1 MPPRNRVQILRR
13 YRNITAMPLRWNL
26 KPLRREAPVCE
37 SYDDATLVLDFERD
51 MRTHRAYA
59 EPFRIEMQGT
69 AVDDTFRVSTER
81 GTTYWVDIMDGS
93 GALDACSCPDFVSN
107 RLGTCKHLEA
117 VRRLIASVPRLAREY
132 EALPNITR
140 KPVLTVRAAGELD
153 LVLAGK
159 HAEQRFAEIGGKVR
173 GGTLELP
180 DPLPASSARL
190 RVAHAVSAAA
200 RELQERRARARRS
213 KAVEADVK
221 AGRLGLDV
229 LRKPLFPYQRD
240 GVAHLVRA
248 GRAMLADD
256 MGLGKT
262 VQAIAA
268 CEVLRARGEARRI
281 LVVCPASLKAQ
292 WAREIEKYAGARA
305 VVLSKGAKE
314 RRTQLDTDAPYTV
327 LNYEL
332 TWRDLSI
339 LQTLEADVLV
349 LDEAQRGKNFRT
361 KTSETLRAIPSRFSF
376 VLTGTPVENRLD
388 DLYGLMQLVE
398 PRVLGPLWQFNL
410 EFHRQSERGRI
421 EGYKNLARLRE
432 RVAPY
437 VLRRRKE
444 EVLTQLPPLTEQTRF
459 VALTPAQEE
468 LDGHYR
474 RIAAQLMQKAARQGL
489 SPVEQKR
496 LLAALLKARQACN
509 AVQLCDPKAEKAPCP
524 KLDEF
529 EQLVQEIVSQGTGK
543 IIVFSEWTE
552 MLHLCAARLRKLNIG
567 HVMLHGGIKTD
578 TRPALLD
585 RFRDD
590 DDLRVLLSTDA
601 GGTGLNL
608 QVANYVIHME
618 LPWNPARI
626 DQRTARAHR
635 LGQTRGVSAFF
646 LCSEEGIE
654 RGIEA
659 TLGTKR
665 QIRAASVDLSSD
677 VDEMDAPSFMAFLR
691 EVQAATAHADSLDAD
706 IGVHQEFSVDAKPSP
721 APAPAV
727 EPPALPE
734 VTSAPALAPA
744 ATAASRGRSEQR
756 LRLAKVVLHAG
767 FPGDAVS
774 AAYDALA
781 TALRALS
788 SGPVGE
794 THAALVAT
802 LYRELLPNGRIPADV
817 GSLLARA
824 HDLTLLEREGVPVDP
839 ALAATL
845 VGETEDALGRLATHA
860 G

>member
-1 MPPRNRVQILRR
+1 V
-13 YRNITAMPLRWNL
+13 
-26 KPLRREAPVCE
+26 
-37 SYDDATLVLDFERD
+37 
-51 MRTHRAYA
+51 
-59 EPFRIEMQGT
+59 
-69 AVDDTFRVSTER
+69 
-81 GTTYWVDIMDGS
+81 
-93 GALDACSCPDFVSN
+93 
-107 RLGTCKHLEA
+107 
-117 VRRLIASVPRLAREY
+117 
-132 EALPNITR
+132 
-140 KPVLTVRAAGELD
+140 
-153 LVLAGK
+153 GK
-159 HAEQRFAEIGGKVR
+159 RAEQRFVEAGGKVR
-173 GGTLELP
+173 GAALELP
-180 DPLPASSARL
+180 DPVPTTSPRL
-190 RVAHAVSAAA
+190 RVTHAVHAAA
-200 RELQERRARARRS
+200 RELRERSARTRRA
-213 KAVEADVK
+213 KAVESDLK

-229 LRKPLFPYQRD
+229 LRRPLFPYQRD

-281 LVVCPASLKAQ
+281 LIVCPASLKAQ

-327 LNYEL
+327 LNCEL

-410 EFHRQSERGRI
+410 DFHRQSERGRI
-421 EGYKNLARLRE
+421 EGYKNLTRLRE

-459 VALTPAQEE
+459 VALTAAQEE
-468 LDGHYR
+468 LDAHYR
-474 RIAAQLMQKAARQGL
+474 RAAAQLMQKAARQGL
-489 SPVEQKR
+489 NPIEQKR

-509 AVQLCDPKAEKAPCP
+509 AVQLCDPKAAKAPCP

-529 EQLVQEIVSQGTGK
+529 EQLVQEIASQGTGK

-552 MLHLCAARLRKLNIG
+552 MLHLAAARLRQLNIG
-567 HVMLHGGIKTD
+567 HVMLHGRVKTD
-578 TRPALLD
+578 ARPALLD
-585 RFRDD
+585 RFRDN

-608 QVANYVIHME
+608 QVANYVIHLE

-646 LCSEEGIE
+646 LCAEGGIE

-665 QIRAASVDLSSD
+665 QIRSASVDLNSE

-691 EVQAATAHADSLDAD
+691 EVQAATAHADGLDAD
-706 IGVHQEFSVDAKPSP
+706 EGVHQEISVEVGPLASP
-721 APAPAV
+721 NV
-727 EPPALPE
+727 EKE
-734 VTSAPALAPA
+734 PALAAPTFADPA
-744 ATAASRGRSEQR
+744 SAASVLAVPAGASDRSGQR
-756 LRLAKVVLHAG
+756 MRLAKVVLQAG

-781 TALRALS
+781 TALRGLS
-788 SGPVGE
+788 GSPVGD

-802 LYRELLPNGRIPADV
+802 IYRELLPSGRVPADV
-817 GSLLARA
+817 STLLARA
-824 HDLTLLEREGVPVDP
+824 HDLTLLEREGVAVDA

-845 VGETEDALGRLATHA
+845 VAEADAALGRLGGSRA
-860 G
+860 